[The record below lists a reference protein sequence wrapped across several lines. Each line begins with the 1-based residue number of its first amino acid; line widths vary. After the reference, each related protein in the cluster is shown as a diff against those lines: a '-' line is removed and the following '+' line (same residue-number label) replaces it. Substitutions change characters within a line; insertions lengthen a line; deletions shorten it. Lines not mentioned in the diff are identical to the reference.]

1 MQKQK
6 KVVPLS
12 RDCAKLSKLASRA
25 KEPVIAGA
33 FREMEP
39 LMCRLEALELERVR
53 IKDSGL
59 RGTEMGK
66 ALLELQIE
74 ETKIERHLLP
84 PLLERIDAENCKEGK
99 NKANKSRIVVGGVI
113 AFAAGILL
121 KYAQIGSDLVHLSD
135 STYKDVMYIQ
145 VPLAAAALAA
155 SAFLLAQ
162 GFVRMSRLAVL
173 EVGVCLFHKKLDKL
187 L

>member
-39 LMCRLEALELERVR
+39 LMCRLEGLELERVR

-59 RGTEMGK
+59 RGSEKGA

-74 ETKIERHLLP
+74 ESKIERHLLP
-84 PLLERIDAENCKEGK
+84 SIIERIDAENCKEDK

-121 KYAQIGSDLVHLSD
+121 KYAQIGGDLVRLLD
-135 STYKDVMYIQ
+135 SARNDVMCTQ

-173 EVGVCLFHKKLDKL
+173 EVGIYLFHKKLDKL